1 MFDGVARSSI
11 AIPFVVEDRV
21 LGVMTLVFR
30 DEQVLDRAERRLART
45 IGHQAAVALER
56 SSLHERE
63 MARSR
68 RTEHLQQLIAELA
81 ASATPIGVATSLT
94 AADLD
99 VVSAT
104 AAAVVLVDDTDGEIQ
119 LGAARGYPPD
129 VVEALA
135 RSADAPGR
143 GAIETRRAVFLR
155 TPEAIADRYPD
166 LAPEL
171 GGSLAELPMLVRG
184 DAIGAIVLSFDRAR
198 SFDLEQIDMLAA
210 IASEAAQATQR
221 ARIAQRE
228 REISRTLQASLL
240 PDEPTSTWNG
250 ASVATWYSAGTE
262 YLDVGGDWYDA
273 IELPNGKL
281 GVSIGDVVGRG
292 LRAAASMGQLRS
304 ALRGLALEARGPGA
318 TLEALNRFAAM
329 TPRTELATVAYG
341 EFDPVTGSFTYAC
354 AGHPP
359 PVASID
365 GDVRLLDD
373 GRSPLLAAGYDGRRS
388 EATCLLPPGS
398 TLVLYT
404 DGLVERREEPFH
416 VGIER
421 LRTTLARAVDQ
432 ELPTMAG
439 TLIETLLAE
448 QDRSDDAAVLCL
460 RTGIPTSFAMAIPS
474 VPEELRVLRQRLR
487 DWLAVRGY
495 AVRDAEAVILAV
507 NEAAANAIEHGYRD
521 RSGMVELTGEA
532 DADVVVVT
540 VVDRGSWREAA
551 PDPARGRGLSLM
563 RTLMDDVVVRPSPT
577 GTTVVLRHA
586 LEGDRPAR
594 TPLVEAGD
602 QR

>member
-1 MFDGVARSSI
+1 
-11 AIPFVVEDRV
+11 V
-21 LGVMTLVFR
+21 L
-30 DEQVLDRAERRLART
+30 
-45 IGHQAAVALER
+45 
-56 SSLHERE
+56 
-63 MARSR
+63 
-68 RTEHLQQLIAELA
+68 
-81 ASATPIGVATSLT
+81 
-94 AADLD
+94 
-99 VVSAT
+99 
-104 AAAVVLVDDTDGEIQ
+104 LVDDTDREVE
-119 LGAARGYPPD
+119 LAAARGFGPRM
-129 VVEALA
+129 VEVFA
-135 RSADAPGR
+135 RSDDAPGR
-143 GAIETRRAVFLR
+143 AAIETRRAVFLR
-155 TPEAIADRYPD
+155 TREAVADRYPD
-166 LAPEL
+166 LASDL
-171 GGSLAELPMLVRG
+171 GSSLAELPMLVRG
-184 DAIGAIVLSFDRAR
+184 DAIGAIVLSFDRPR
-198 SFDLEQIDMLAA
+198 SFDLEQVDMLAA

-221 ARIAQRE
+221 ARVTQRE

-262 YLDVGGDWYDA
+262 HLDVGGDWYDA

-281 GVSIGDVVGRG
+281 AVSIGDVVGRG

-329 TPRTELATVAYG
+329 TAGTELATVAYG

-359 PVASID
+359 PIASID
-365 GDVRLLDD
+365 GTVRLLDD
-373 GRSPLLAAGYDGRRS
+373 GRSPLLAAGYDGRRG

-421 LRTTLARAVDQ
+421 LRAALGHAVDQ
-432 ELPTMAG
+432 ELPAMAE

-460 RTGIPTSFAMAIPS
+460 RTGIPTSFTMAIPS
-474 VPEELRVLRQRLR
+474 VPEELRVVRQRLR

-495 AVRDAEAVILAV
+495 SDRDAEAVILAV
-507 NEAAANAIEHGYRD
+507 SEAAANAIEHGYRE
-521 RSGMVELTGEA
+521 RSGVVDVTGEA
-532 DADVVVVT
+532 DGNDVVVT
-540 VVDRGSWREAA
+540 IVDRGSWREAP

-563 RTLMDDVVVRPSPT
+563 KTLMDDVVVRPSPA
-577 GTTVVLRHA
+577 GTTVVLRHS

-602 QR
+602 PR